1 MKVENLLSVS
11 PLDGRYNEKILD
23 LRDIT
28 SEFGLIKFRV
38 IVEIKW
44 FIHLS
49 KQSKIKEL
57 PRLSIKEQT
66 YLIDLI
72 ENFSLKDAQRIKK
85 IERKTNHDVKAVEYF
100 LREQFLQFGRLGKYS
115 EFIHFACTSE
125 DINNLSYALMI
136 SETSKISVQ
145 SAKEIDKKIKV
156 LSRRFSKD
164 SMVSRTHGQS
174 ASPTTMGKEFSN
186 VSHRVNKILDEIK
199 RNRMTG
205 KINGAVGNY
214 NAHHI
219 AYPEINWEKVSKD
232 FVKSLGLNF
241 NSHTTQVEPKDDIA
255 LLLSKYA
262 KLNNVLIDL
271 SRDIWGYI
279 SLGYFKQKL
288 KSGEVGSSTMPHK
301 VNPIDFENAEGNF
314 GMANAILNHI
324 SNTVTISRWQRDL
337 TDSTIMRNIGSGFG
351 YLNVALSSLLKGLN
365 KLEINK
371 SKMSEDLDNSWEV
384 LTEAIQTIIR
394 KNKIPNGYELM
405 KDLSR
410 GKEITKEDLI
420 YFINKIEIPK
430 EDKNRLL
437 QLSPHTYIG
446 YAERLSKT

>member
-57 PRLSIKEQT
+57 PRLSIKENS

-72 ENFSLKDAQRIKK
+72 QNFSLKDARRIKK

-100 LREQFLQFGRLGKYS
+100 LREQFLQFGKLGKYS

-136 SETSKISVQ
+136 SEASKISVQ

-199 RNRMTG
+199 RNRMTC
-205 KINGAVGNY
+205 
-214 NAHHI
+214 HSI
-219 AYPEINWEKVSKD
+219 AFY
-232 FVKSLGLNF
+232 
-241 NSHTTQVEPKDDIA
+241 
-255 LLLSKYA
+255 
-262 KLNNVLIDL
+262 LI
-271 SRDIWGYI
+271 
-279 SLGYFKQKL
+279 
-288 KSGEVGSSTMPHK
+288 
-301 VNPIDFENAEGNF
+301 
-314 GMANAILNHI
+314 
-324 SNTVTISRWQRDL
+324 
-337 TDSTIMRNIGSGFG
+337 
-351 YLNVALSSLLKGLN
+351 
-365 KLEINK
+365 
-371 SKMSEDLDNSWEV
+371 
-384 LTEAIQTIIR
+384 
-394 KNKIPNGYELM
+394 
-405 KDLSR
+405 
-410 GKEITKEDLI
+410 
-420 YFINKIEIPK
+420 
-430 EDKNRLL
+430 
-437 QLSPHTYIG
+437 
-446 YAERLSKT
+446 